1 MYHKHFE
8 TSLIFDYGNDKY
20 PKNQSFAVGILFMY
34 AIEFYSLEIFII
46 INMYMYWWKFQ
57 KNFEFEV
64 FIIIVWIFSLKTHQ
78 IQNYT

>member
-46 INMYMYWWKFQ
+46 INMYMY
-57 KNFEFEV
+57 
-64 FIIIVWIFSLKTHQ
+64 
-78 IQNYT
+78 